1 MEQKNWQQYVLRR
14 QIMESWQEVDSG
26 GNPEH
31 EGAED
36 KIGRENVHG
45 TDFCSRSFVK
55 SHLDVGMRS

>member
-1 MEQKNWQQYVLRR
+1 
-14 QIMESWQEVDSG
+14 MESWQEIESG

-45 TDFCSRSFVK
+45 ADPCSRFAVPSGLTID
-55 SHLDVGMRS
+55 SHTILL